1 MIRAVLDANVL
12 APGFLSK
19 TSTTARL
26 LAHWYADQFELV
38 VSEHFLTEL
47 VSAYDDRYF
56 RMRISP
62 SQIDRALHAL
72 RTRGI
77 MTELTVEV
85 AGIATHRED
94 DLILA
99 TALSGDAS
107 FLVTQDRQLLKLG
120 SYRGL
125 QIVPPGRLLAILEF
139 NDTPGV

>member
-1 MIRAVLDANVL
+1 
-12 APGFLSK
+12 
-19 TSTTARL
+19 
-26 LAHWYADQFELV
+26 
-38 VSEHFLTEL
+38 
-47 VSAYDDRYF
+47 
-56 RMRISP
+56 
-62 SQIDRALHAL
+62 
-72 RTRGI
+72 

-125 QIVPPGRLLAILEF
+125 QIVPPGRLLAILES
-139 NDTPGV
+139 NDNPGV

>member
-12 APGFLSK
+12 APGFLAK
-19 TSTTARL
+19 TSTAARL
-26 LAHWYADQFELV
+26 LAHWYAGQFELV
-38 VSEHFLTEL
+38 VSEHLLTEL
-47 VSAYDDRYF
+47 ASTYDDHYF

-72 RTRGI
+72 RTRAI
-77 MTELTVEV
+77 MTELTVAV

-107 FLVTQDRQLLKLG
+107 YLVTQDRQLLKLG

-125 QIVPPGRLLAILEF
+125 RIVPPGRLLDILEAG
-139 NDTPGV
+139 DSPAE